1 MNRNKGTDDLQQKLM
16 KAADLRQFIEE
27 NEDQFTRENVADAL
41 NELFLRRDISKATLA
56 KNSGM
61 SEVYLHQVFAGHRH
75 PSRNRL
81 LCLCFGMEASLEEAQ
96 TLLKKCGYAQLYP
109 RLKRDAVV
117 IYGLL
122 HKMTLYEINDK
133 LFCEDEDTLC

>member
-81 LCLCFGMEASLEEAQ
+81 LCLCFGMEASLEESQ